1 MSAVAPNGDQIAVK
15 LDWPQQ
21 FSESELLERHEEMPS
36 AASASHPAMRSCRD
50 CSAVGAEGWK

>member
-21 FSESELLERHEEMPS
+21 FSESELLERHEQMPS
-36 AASASHPAMRSCRD
+36 AASASHPAMRSCPRLLRRRR
-50 CSAVGAEGWK
+50 